1 MLLFLILALIVGAV
15 AWAIACA
22 ISVRGG
28 HGIVAV
34 LTAFLLFQAMPA
46 SAGPFETIISVIA
59 PSSVELIGAVLTA
72 FIGWL
77 ALMLRQRFGI
87 EIEARHREALHWAL
101 YSAAQ
106 LAMAQKLTGPAA
118 INLIKGYVIRSV
130 PDAMSHLNPSTQV
143 LTDLAKAKLEQV
155 AAEKGAGGS
164 EVVVDKLAEALKRA
178 VAI

>member
-1 MLLFLILALIVGAV
+1 M
-15 AWAIACA
+15 
-22 ISVRGG
+22 S
-28 HGIVAV
+28 
-34 LTAFLLFQAMPA
+34 A
-46 SAGPFETIISVIA
+46 SAGTFDTIINVIA

-106 LAMAQKLTGPAA
+106 LAIAQKLTGPAA

-130 PDAMSHLNPSTQV
+130 PDAMASLNPSSQV
-143 LTDLAKAKLEQV
+143 LSDLAKAKLEQV
-155 AAEKGAGGS
+155 AAEKGTGSS

-178 VAI
+178 VAA